1 MIDPNHIQRVVD
13 WFEAEIARF
22 EAVESIIGVRF
33 VDRTNLRIA
42 LEAYRVGRHLHKN
55 RPPKRGLT
63 DNRRKF
69 HRLALLGDGVIQLSL
84 TDLFEGS
91 SSPQI
96 WRQRTELLSSNK
108 HLSDVLDRLGLTDY
122 LDRTPHS
129 ISDLPGTTTRAS
141 NYEAV
146 VGAIFLD
153 RGLWEA
159 RSFLDRTLIREAS
172 EES

>member
-42 LEAYRVGRHLHKN
+42 LEAYRVGGHLHKN

-84 TDLFEGS
+84 TDLSRVHQVPKSG
-91 SSPQI
+91 
-96 WRQRTELLSSNK
+96 
-108 HLSDVLDRLGLTDY
+108 V
-122 LDRTPHS
+122 
-129 ISDLPGTTTRAS
+129 
-141 NYEAV
+141 
-146 VGAIFLD
+146 
-153 RGLWEA
+153 RGL
-159 RSFLDRTLIREAS
+159 SFFRAISTFQMF
-172 EES
+172 